1 MSPKRIDRRRITSRL
16 WPAARRRET
25 RRLQSLLP
33 RLLRSSLNPPMT
45 LDARPR
51 RFKLD
56 AAAKSMRLSCVRA
69 ALALAVCEP
78 YLSAEC
84 GLGAGMACNEA
95 GVVALAVALLSAGLA
110 GCTTGRR
117 HRRAS
122 PALLWLDQGA
132 LRESRSC
139 AAGVHGLKR
148 SPNLG
153 NLPERTALDRRALV
167 LNAAASL
174 ERGQRP
180 CGHTETL
187 FASGNCRPAVPS
199 GPRR

>member
-1 MSPKRIDRRRITSRL
+1 
-16 WPAARRRET
+16 
-25 RRLQSLLP
+25 
-33 RLLRSSLNPPMT
+33 MT

-56 AAAKSMRLSCVRA
+56 AAAKSIQLSCVRA

-95 GVVALAVALLSAGLA
+95 DVVDLAVALLSA
-110 GCTTGRR
+110 
-117 HRRAS
+117 
-122 PALLWLDQGA
+122 A
-132 LRESRSC
+132 LRSS

-148 SPNLG
+148 SPSLG

-167 LNAAASL
+167 LNAPASL
-174 ERGQRP
+174 ERGERP
-180 CGHTETL
+180 CGHT
-187 FASGNCRPAVPS
+187 
-199 GPRR
+199 